1 MLGKAADLGGRWPR
15 RADDRQGQWGG
26 FPVTAWLSCLTGTPQ
41 SPFHLSVTIHCILHC
56 INVETAV
63 YETSVTLPLVSLS
76 LCRPI
81 VHEWV
86 TCSSPTQKRCRFS
99 NKLELAI
106 DSCGSRARASRGAVS
121 SATPCRAPASV
132 SQFGTAA
139 PSILRTLITPPLPL
153 PVAGA
158 DCRNTR

>member
-1 MLGKAADLGGRWPR
+1 MGR
-15 RADDRQGQWGG
+15 
-26 FPVTAWLSCLTGTPQ
+26 FPCDSMAFLFNWHASESISFVCDYT
-41 SPFHLSVTIHCILHC
+41 LHSALYQC
-56 INVETAV
+56 RDVAV

-106 DSCGSRARASRGAVS
+106 DSCGSRARASCGAVS

-132 SQFGTAA
+132 NQFGTAT

-153 PVAGA
+153 PAAGA